1 LTNKLISQYMSKPLS
16 PFTKQQL
23 IPQEETLEV
32 FKQKGNLFIGI
43 PKETAFQEKRVCLTP
58 DAVSALVSNG
68 HRVLMETGA
77 GEGAKFSDKN
87 YSEAGA
93 EITNDTAK
101 VFGCPIVLKVEPPTP
116 EQINLINPQSILI
129 SALQLKTQSKKY
141 FETLAN
147 KRITAL
153 AFEFIR
159 DEVGS
164 YPAVRSLSEI
174 AGTSAVLIA
183 SELLSNVN
191 EGNGLMFGNISGVPP
206 IEVVII
212 GAGTVGEFA
221 ARSSIGLGA
230 NVKVFDNS
238 ITKLRRMQT
247 NLGMTIYTSTL
258 QPKNLA
264 KALKRCDVAIGAI
277 RGKNRAPIVVTEGM
291 VSNMKTGAVIIDVSI
306 DMGGCIETSEVTT
319 HKHPTFVKHGVIHYC
334 VPNIPARYARTAS
347 ISISNMFTPYLLKIA
362 EDGGLENSLRFDK
375 GLKNGLYFYHG
386 ILTNKSVGEW
396 FDLKH
401 SDINLLIF

>member
-1 LTNKLISQYMSKPLS
+1 MSKALS

-23 IPQEETLEV
+23 LPQEETLEV
-32 FKQKGNLFIGI
+32 YKKKGELFIGI

-58 DAVSALVSNG
+58 DAVSALTSNG
-68 HRVLMETGA
+68 HRILMESGA
-77 GEGAKFSDKN
+77 GKGANFSDKD

-93 EITNDTAK
+93 EITKDTAK
-101 VFGCPIVLKVEPPTP
+101 VYACPMILKVEPPTLD
-116 EQINLINPQSILI
+116 QIKLINPQTILI
-129 SALQLKTQSKKY
+129 SALQLKTQHKKY
-141 FETLAN
+141 FETLAS

-159 DEVGS
+159 DEDGA

-174 AGTSAVLIA
+174 AGTASVLIA

-191 EGNGLMFGNISGVPP
+191 NGNGLLFGNISGVPP
-206 IEVVII
+206 IEVVIL

-221 ARSSIGLGA
+221 ARSAIGLGA

-238 ITKLRRMQT
+238 ITKLRCIQT
-247 NLGMTIYTSTL
+247 NLGRTIFTSTL
-258 QPKNLA
+258 QPKNLS
-264 KALKRCDVAIGAI
+264 KALKRCDVVIGAV
-277 RGKNRAPIVVTEGM
+277 RGKNRAPILVSDSM
-291 VSNMKTGAVIIDVSI
+291 VANMKNGSVIIDVSI
-306 DMGGCIETSEVTT
+306 DMGGCFETSEVTS
-319 HKHPTFVKHGVIHYC
+319 HKQPTFIKHGVTHYC
-334 VPNIPARYARTAS
+334 VPNIPARYSRSAS
-347 ISISNMFTPYLLKIA
+347 ISISNICTPYLLKIA

-386 ILTNKSVGEW
+386 ILTSKSVGEW